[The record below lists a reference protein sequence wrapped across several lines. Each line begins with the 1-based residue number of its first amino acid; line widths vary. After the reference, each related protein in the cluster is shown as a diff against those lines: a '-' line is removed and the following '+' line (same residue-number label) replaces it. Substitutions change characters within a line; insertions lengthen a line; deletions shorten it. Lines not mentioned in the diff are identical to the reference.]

1 MSEMRIGGPQG
12 TLVADV
18 GGAGDHLPVLF
29 LHSDGGNAGHWAKQL
44 AHLRPTQQAIALD
57 LRGHGRSDAP
67 RNGDYSIVGR
77 ADDVAAAVDAL
88 GLARL
93 VVVGHSRGGAVGLQY
108 AGAHPERVAGLLLVD
123 PPTDGRQVPEAM
135 RTGLIAQL
143 HSPEYE
149 QMIWDD
155 YASQVGSNP
164 AVAERVLADVSVTLW
179 LYLDDPP
186 AFDRILDAFL
196 VTVADDAR

>member
-1 MSEMRIGGPQG
+1 M
-12 TLVADV
+12 
-18 GGAGDHLPVLF
+18 LF

-57 LRGHGRSDAP
+57 LRGHGRSDTP

-88 GLARL
+88 SLARL
-93 VVVGHSRGGAVGLQY
+93 VVVGHSGGGAVGLQY

-123 PPTDGRQVPEAM
+123 PPTDGRQVPEAR
-135 RTGLIAQL
+135 RTGLNIAQL

-164 AVAERVLADVSVTLW
+164 AVAERVLADASVTLW